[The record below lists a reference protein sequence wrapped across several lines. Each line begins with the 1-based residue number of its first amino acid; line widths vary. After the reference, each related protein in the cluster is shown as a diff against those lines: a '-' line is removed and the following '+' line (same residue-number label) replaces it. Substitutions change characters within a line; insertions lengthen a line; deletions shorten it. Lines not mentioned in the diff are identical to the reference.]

1 MIDMGAQT
9 YTIISVI
16 NNNVVS
22 SWNERHQERILVG
35 KGIGFRV
42 KPGDRIGRDKVQ
54 KEYFLKNKSI
64 SGKLYALLAST
75 PEVYIEIVYEL
86 VGYANEKLGCEL
98 DENVYLSLID
108 HISFAT
114 ARLERGITFQNTL
127 LWEILHFY
135 PKEFEIGRYGLEL
148 VRRYTGYEL
157 PQDEAASIAIH
168 IVNAEFDHG
177 DMNEA
182 VRMTELL
189 HKIVTVVRYQY
200 RTNFDENSV
209 HYVRFVTHLK
219 FFATRLFQDKML
231 DEDSDFHHLVR
242 ERYPDEYKCAEK
254 IAGMIWREYQIA
266 IPGEEMAYLAVYIKR
281 ITMRGESD

>member
-1 MIDMGAQT
+1 MGSQK
-9 YTIISVI
+9 YTILSVI

-22 SWNERHQERILVG
+22 AMNERHQERILIG
-35 KGIGFRV
+35 KGVGFRV
-42 KPGDRIGRDKVQ
+42 KPGDSVSADKVQ
-54 KEYFLKNKSI
+54 KEYFLKNRSI
-64 SGKLYALLAST
+64 SGKLYALLASI
-75 PEVYIEIVYEL
+75 PEVYMEIVYEL
-86 VGYANEKLGCEL
+86 VNYANGKLGCEL
-98 DENVYLSLID
+98 DETIYLSLID

-114 ARLERGITFQNTL
+114 ARMERGISFQNTL

-135 PKEFEIGRYGLEL
+135 PKEFEIGQYGLEL
-148 VRRYTGYEL
+148 VKRYTGYEL

-168 IVNAEFDHG
+168 IVNAEFEHE

-200 RTNFDENSV
+200 RTNFDEESV
-209 HYVRFVTHLK
+209 HYVRFITHLK
-219 FFATRLFQDKML
+219 FFATRLFRDKML
-231 DEDSDFHHLVR
+231 DEDSEFHQLVKK
-242 ERYPDEYKCAEK
+242 RYPNEYKCAEK
-254 IAGMIWREYQIA
+254 IASMIWKDYQIA